1 MPELRDEWNL
11 KATTINDSVKN
22 QLESTGL
29 HAPWM
34 GTEWRVFLFR
44 YYSLTVSS
52 STYWR
57 PHNSLLAHSQITLIW
72 RFSSKRE
79 TARSLPTP
87 CCVSIILKHLIK
99 SLQPSQSPGPES
111 TASHPHGERC
121 VNAEP
126 VHVIRKTT
134 QNRITSIFFQ
144 ALFWGICR
152 RASAETE
159 VHFYYCSV
167 LPSRTRSGIT
177 P

>member
-34 GTEWRVFLFR
+34 RTEWRVFLFR

-57 PHNSLLAHSQITLIW
+57 PHNSLLAHSQITLIR

-79 TARSLPTP
+79 TSRSLPTP
-87 CCVSIILKHLIK
+87 CCVSIILKHRCR
-99 SLQPSQSPGPES
+99 PGRSPPPPIPTGS
-111 TASHPHGERC
+111 VAS
-121 VNAEP
+121 
-126 VHVIRKTT
+126 T
-134 QNRITSIFFQ
+134 QNLYTWEERQNKTGSRAFFSKHYSEEYVAGPALKRKSILITAQCCPVEPGQ
-144 ALFWGICR
+144 A
-152 RASAETE
+152 
-159 VHFYYCSV
+159 
-167 LPSRTRSGIT
+167 
-177 P
+177 